1 MLPWFAPGMPL
12 YWSRSRRL
20 FWCWRRSRSRCFV
33 LATGAAGSVRFGV
46 CATGLVPFS
55 RLLAV
60 FSVQSP
66 PADERARSGRTFSGL
81 RFRRVTRCIP
91 LRTGATV
98 AGSVGNVELTATCSA
113 VADFVAGSAHC
124 SGHPALNTLLTIRCR
139 RDLPLSRRRRIG
151 GRETSC

>member
-1 MLPWFAPGMPL
+1 MLPWFAPGMPSVR
-12 YWSRSRRL
+12 SRSRRL
-20 FWCWRRSRSRCFV
+20 FWCWRRSRSRCLC

-46 CATGLVPFS
+46 CATGFGSFS

-66 PADERARSGRTFSGL
+66 PADELGGSGRTFSGL
-81 RFRRVTRCIP
+81 RFRRVTRCIAI
-91 LRTGATV
+91 RTGATV
-98 AGSVGNVELTATCSA
+98 AGSVGNVELTATLLA

-124 SGHPALNTLLTIRCR
+124 SGHPALQPLLTIRCR
-139 RDLPLSRRRRIG
+139 RDLPLSRRRRDR